1 NVKVEFCTLQ
11 QDSESQELFNDPL
24 SPCKM
29 QGEGTPENHLVGL
42 TDGQGPS
49 SRCNM
54 ESDGFSQAKT
64 HLQNQPPER
73 AFVCE
78 YCGKPFRNRGQLK
91 QHRAVHQKE
100 RPRPYCCDFCGKC
113 YSYAQVLEVHRRTH
127 TGERPFHCKFC
138 GRRFNQKGHLKDHE
152 RIHTGEKP
160 FICPVCGKCFI
171 QSSQVL
177 LKQGRLYRCK
187 LCGKSFRYPK
197 SLTVHLRT
205 HTGEKPYCCKFC
217 GKGFSQKGH
226 CNEHERIHTGEKP
239 YTCPLCGKGFVQST
253 PLKSHIQRP
262 FHCSVCGKTFKL
274 KNHLKDHER
283 THTGDKR
290 DSESVLLGLLN
301 MYAPFYCLKFH
312 GFKSCSVLCQVPGH
326 GLYCQ
331 MRDCF
336 CFMF

>member
-1 NVKVEFCTLQ
+1 MAKFEFLSAFFTERLLAVAGEIFQVVKDTIAEYQEEIDRAKQEKHHLKKVLLETLSSAGADHHRNSRAVHEAANLSQGPLDSESSVINVKVEFCTLQ

-24 SPCKM
+24 SRTSPSTCSNGAPYRWPVKTVHDKEDDGDPYNNSGVTVKLEPLDSQDICSDDPACKM

-171 QSSQVL
+171 QSSQVR
-177 LKQGRLYRCK
+177 K
-187 LCGKSFRYPK
+187 
-197 SLTVHLRT
+197 
-205 HTGEKPYCCKFC
+205 
-217 GKGFSQKGH
+217 
-226 CNEHERIHTGEKP
+226 
-239 YTCPLCGKGFVQST
+239 
-253 PLKSHIQRP
+253 HIRN
-262 FHCSVCGKTFKL
+262 
-274 KNHLKDHER
+274 NHQAK
-283 THTGDKR
+283 
-290 DSESVLLGLLN
+290 
-301 MYAPFYCLKFH
+301 
-312 GFKSCSVLCQVPGH
+312 
-326 GLYCQ
+326 
-331 MRDCF
+331 
-336 CFMF
+336 